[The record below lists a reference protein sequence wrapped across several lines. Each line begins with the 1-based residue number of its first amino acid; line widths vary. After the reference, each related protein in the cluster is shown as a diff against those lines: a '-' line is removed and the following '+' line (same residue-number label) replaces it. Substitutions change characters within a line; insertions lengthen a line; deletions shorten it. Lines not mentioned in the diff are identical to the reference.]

1 MEVSAVSN
9 AARASDVTAVK
20 SFCAEAEEGD
30 AAFAAEERVTTTD
43 GVLLGLAFGL
53 SDANATAWP
62 VFLETAL
69 SESVVDP
76 AALLRSDAT
85 ALVADELAAAI
96 VLMVG
101 VLAHSDAQNKI
112 FTRDRSFA
120 ALDSGDA
127 CYHVT

>member
-1 MEVSAVSN
+1 MEVSAASN

-43 GVLLGLAFGL
+43 GALLGLAFGS
-53 SDANATAWP
+53 SDANATARP

-85 ALVADELAAAI
+85 ALVTDELAAAI
-96 VLMVG
+96 VLMVRSSLILMRRIRSSPAIA
-101 VLAHSDAQNKI
+101 VSLRLIRATLA
-112 FTRDRSFA
+112 T
-120 ALDSGDA
+120 
-127 CYHVT
+127 T